1 MRRIRPPRAENFAA
15 AEGKP
20 PTMVWSCGAE
30 GQVPRFAC
38 RQVILFF
45 FARRELHLTSTFLSS
60 DREPLLRP
68 SLHGMLGLDQFVSAI
83 DIGLGNTKWPI

>member
-1 MRRIRPPRAENFAA
+1 MRRIRPPLAENFAA

-30 GQVPRFAC
+30 GQVPRFAR

-45 FARRELHLTSTFLSS
+45 CPTRASS
-60 DREPLLRP
+60 DFHI
-68 SLHGMLGLDQFVSAI
+68 SIV
-83 DIGLGNTKWPI
+83 